1 MSKVAW
7 HNPTHRYHKHQS
19 VRELLAVKLAPELNY
34 RETWAPEGSRLA
46 EYVETK
52 MGLLCHMSADKH
64 VHVYRSDDKFV
75 RGSFWYADERSVNDS
90 FYVPTWNICAQHVR
104 NGKHDARSRSFNRI
118 STRSFDRACKEV
130 SKHFCKYTV
139 SELVVATASKA
150 YNAQDALFTEAKLEL
165 DKACKKA
172 LNNTW
177 MHSVT
182 LLREELRKLVEDGYE
197 FRPIFHQNVLALL
210 EQEDNMEDLK
220 RRTQEH
226 TFVNYYMKGETEW
239 FDVVNVGLLDDVNDM
254 VSWKSDHTASE
265 YLDELSTKKKRCKED
280 MLSADMIEKLSL
292 LHMCE
297 VDDYL
302 HGVGVKVGEGMYY
315 VAN

>member
-1 MSKVAW
+1 
-7 HNPTHRYHKHQS
+7 
-19 VRELLAVKLAPELNY
+19 
-34 RETWAPEGSRLA
+34 
-46 EYVETK
+46 
-52 MGLLCHMSADKH
+52 
-64 VHVYRSDDKFV
+64 
-75 RGSFWYADERSVNDS
+75 
-90 FYVPTWNICAQHVR
+90 
-104 NGKHDARSRSFNRI
+104 
-118 STRSFDRACKEV
+118 
-130 SKHFCKYTV
+130 
-139 SELVVATASKA
+139 
-150 YNAQDALFTEAKLEL
+150 
-165 DKACKKA
+165 
-172 LNNTW
+172 

-280 MLSADMIEKLSL
+280 MLSTDMVEKLSL